1 MTETIALTKQ
11 LIEIP
16 SITPEDKGCQQI
28 IAKRLAKLG
37 FSIEYFQF
45 DEVSNLWAVLGDS
58 GPLFTFLGHTDIV
71 PPGPSEGW
79 TSDPFT
85 PVVRDGFLYGRGA
98 ADMKGSLASMVTAV
112 ERFLSFYTPNFR
124 IAFLITSDEE
134 GDALNGVRKVAEEFA
149 LRKIQID
156 YCLVGE
162 PSSTDNVG
170 DTIKIGRR
178 GSLSAKLNIL
188 GKEGHVAYPELASNP
203 IHSSINILKSLVEE
217 QWDNGNSSF
226 PPTSFQISNAHAGFG
241 ANNVIPDCL
250 KIDFN
255 FRYSTETNA
264 ESIKKRVS
272 ALLNKG
278 DFNYEIQWHHSGE
291 AFLTE
296 QPELSDLVSTSVKEV
311 TGITPIRSTS
321 GGTSDGRFI
330 APSGS
335 QVIEL
340 GPSNRTIHKI
350 DECVKVAD
358 IELLSKI
365 YENILT
371 RINNETDF

>member
-1 MTETIALTKQ
+1 MKSKTCFLE
-11 LIEIP
+11 EIP
-16 SITPEDKGCQQI
+16 SITPEDKGCQKI

-79 TSDPFT
+79 TSDPFI

-134 GDALNGVRKVAEEFA
+134 GDALNGIRKVVEEFSQ
-149 LRKIQID
+149 RKIQID

-203 IHSSINILKSLVEE
+203 IHSSINILKSLIEE

-241 ANNVIPDCL
+241 ANNIIPDCL

-264 ESIKKRVS
+264 ESIKKRVC

-365 YENILT
+365 YENILA
-371 RINNETDF
+371 RINSKADF